1 MSFNDMLDRYFE
13 EKFKDENEGL
23 KILQAPM
30 QENDAGAKTI
40 GEYLIKLS
48 QEVWSEG
55 EYFSGKRPFGNSGWD
70 NEIYIA
76 LAKNDFIKHK
86 CEVWGDK
93 DADEVDYYEFDEKAG
108 NKLINMAYKALYEY
122 VKSDE
127 NSTVK

>member
-76 LAKNDFIKHK
+76 LAQNNLIKF
-86 CEVWGDK
+86 ESEMYDG
-93 DADEVDYYEFDEKAG
+93 EMEYYEFDEKAG